1 LIDNSAVTASAPLR
15 LLLGFS
21 PGSASHNVAQAI
33 VPRLA
38 AHLGRP
44 VELELHPGDSG
55 RIAARLAAASP
66 PDGNTLLV
74 ATLGTHALVPAI
86 DPSCGY
92 HPLNDFTPISLLL
105 KAPLILA
112 VPSSSGIRRIAD
124 LIEAARK
131 TNPPLAYGSSAIGG
145 APHLAAALF
154 AYRTGLILDHV
165 RYRDTRQLYADLVD
179 SRIALSFNNV
189 MSMVPLI
196 RAGKLAALGTT
207 GPRPHLTLPQVPP
220 IADAGLSGYEV
231 SNWLGVVGP
240 AGLPAAMV
248 AEIGKGFATA
258 ARDVA
263 TAEVG
268 SDIAVC
274 SAEEFAA
281 LIRSEWERWK
291 PIVRRLGLAC
301 QVSGV

>member
-1 LIDNSAVTASAPLR
+1 MIEDFAVPASSPLR

-44 VELELHPGDSG
+44 VELELYPGDSG

-86 DPSCGY
+86 DPGCGY
-92 HPLNDFTPISLLL
+92 HPLKDFTPISLLL
-105 KAPLILA
+105 KAPLILG
-112 VPSSSGIRRIAD
+112 VPSSSGISSAAE
-124 LIEAARK
+124 LIEAAR
-131 TNPPLAYGSSAIGG
+131 TADPPLTYGSSAIGG

-154 AYRTGLILDHV
+154 ADCAGVKFDHV

-196 RAGKLAALGTT
+196 RAGKLRALGTT
-207 GPRPHLTLPQVPP
+207 GPWPHPTLRGVPP

-240 AGLPAAMV
+240 AGLPAAVV
-248 AEIGKGFATA
+248 AQIGKGFAAA
-258 ARDVA
+258 ARD
-263 TAEVG
+263 TAAADVG
-268 SDIAVC
+268 SDIAAC

-281 LIRSEWERWK
+281 LVRSEWERWK
-291 PIVRRLGLAC
+291 PIVRRLGWTDL
-301 QVSGV
+301 